1 MSCGRRN
8 FGGMEPATH
17 GHYVWGLEKSFL
29 PAGRTV
35 ATGKKAIHSGMTF
48 IFSMVPVFFSS
59 GNSENME

>member
-48 IFSMVPVFFSS
+48 IF
-59 GNSENME
+59 